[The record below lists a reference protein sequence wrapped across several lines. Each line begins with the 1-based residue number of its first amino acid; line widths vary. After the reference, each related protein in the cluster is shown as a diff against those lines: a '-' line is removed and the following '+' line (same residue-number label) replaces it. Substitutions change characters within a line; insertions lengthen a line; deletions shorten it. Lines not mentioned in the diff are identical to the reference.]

1 MIRKIL
7 VVAAATAA
15 TGLALSACSSS
26 GGGNGSGSTGTNGSS
41 GGGSGGKTIASTLT
55 FGGPP
60 EWASRR
66 QAPLQSAYGVSFAK
80 IVPLDTG
87 GPNTVTALK
96 NGQVDAADLFTSD
109 PAIKANNFVILSD
122 DKSVFG
128 TQNVVP
134 LINKKKATPGV
145 TTALNTVDA
154 ALTNDVLIDLNT
166 KVQVD
171 KQDPEQVATGWLKT
185 LPGASTPAAAALNK
199 GVKITVGSANFPESE
214 LLADIYATAL
224 QGTGAT
230 VSKKLNVGARE
241 KYFPALKEG
250 SIDLVPEYLGSILT
264 YLDKSAAESTVD
276 QVKAALA
283 TKLPS
288 NLTVLQQAPAQDND
302 SVVVTQ
308 ATAQKY
314 GLKSIADLAKPA
326 S

>member
-26 GGGNGSGSTGTNGSS
+26 GGGNGSGTTGANGSS
-41 GGGSGGKTIASTLT
+41 SGGGKTIASGFT

-60 EWASRR
+60 EWASRH
-66 QAPLQSAYGVSFAK
+66 QAALQSAYGVSFAK

-128 TQNVVP
+128 TQNIVP
-134 LINKKKATPGV
+134 LINKQKAGSGV
-145 TTALNTVDA
+145 TTVLNTVDA

-166 KVQVD
+166 KVQVN
-171 KQDPEQVATGWLKT
+171 KQDPEQVATAWLKT
-185 LPGASTPAAAALNK
+185 LPGAGSSAAATLNK
-199 GVKITVGSANFPESE
+199 GVKLTVGSANFPENE

-230 VSKKLNVGARE
+230 VSKKLNIGARE
-241 KYFPALKEG
+241 KYFPALKDG
-250 SIDLVPEYLGSILT
+250 SVDLVPEYLGSILT
-264 YLDKSAAESTVD
+264 YLDKTAAETTVD
-276 QVKAALA
+276 QVKSALA

-288 NLTVLQQAPAQDND
+288 SLTVLQEAPAQDND
-302 SVVVTQ
+302 SVVVTK
-308 ATAQKY
+308 ATADKY

>member
-1 MIRKIL
+1 MKRTIFA
-7 VVAAATAA
+7 VAAATVTA
-15 TGLALSACSSS
+15 GLALSACSSS
-26 GGGNGSGSTGTNGSS
+26 GGSSNAATTGASS
-41 GGGSGGKTIASTLT
+41 GGSSSAAASIASKFI

-60 EWASRR
+60 EWASRH
-66 QAPLQSAYGVSFAK
+66 QAAIQSAYGVSFQK
-80 IVPLDTG
+80 ITPLDTG

-134 LINKKKATPGV
+134 LINKKDATTGV
-145 TTALNTVDA
+145 TTVLNTVDA

-166 KVQVD
+166 QVQVD
-171 KQDPEQVATGWLKT
+171 KKDPEQVATDWLKT
-185 LPGASTPAAAALNK
+185 LPGAGTAATTSLNK
-199 GVKITVGSANFPESE
+199 GVKITVGSANFPENE

-230 VSKKLNVGARE
+230 VSKKLNIGARE

-250 SIDLVPEYLGSILT
+250 SVDLVPEYLGSILT
-264 YLDKSAAESTVD
+264 YLDANATATTPDE
-276 QVKAALA
+276 VKAALQ

-288 NLTVLQQAPAQDND
+288 NLTILQEAPAQDND
-302 SVVVTQ
+302 SIVVTQ
-308 ATAQKY
+308 ATADKY